1 MCSGLLIASNTRLR
15 GASNRRVSW
24 MSRSDGVV
32 TLKLSLFA
40 TRFTAISLLLRFELP
55 QVGIE
60 AIETLFPDRAVALG
74 PRGDFLE
81 RSRLEP
87 AGPPLGL
94 ASTRDQAR
102 PFEHPQ
108 MLRDRGQT
116 DLERSGQLGDR
127 ALPRDESRE
136 NRAAGGIRQ
145 GRERRAQL
153 VWVIWCHLYLTD
165 KLINL
170 IVKYNAARKMSRV
183 FSCSVTVDAPR
194 QLLETGIPRPERH
207 SRAVADR
214 RRFVRRP
221 PAAPRLRHS

>member
-1 MCSGLLIASNTRLR
+1 M
-15 GASNRRVSW
+15 RRVLPLS
-24 MSRSDGVV
+24 SVS
-32 TLKLSLFA
+32 TFKLSLFA
-40 TRFTAISLLLRFELP
+40 TRFTAISLLLRFELL
-55 QVGIE
+55 QVGLE

-74 PRGDFLE
+74 PRGHFLE

-94 ASTRDQAR
+94 ASTHDQAR

-145 GRERRAQL
+145 GRERPAQL
-153 VWVIWCHLYLTD
+153 VWLRLVAGRS
-165 KLINL
+165 
-170 IVKYNAARKMSRV
+170 VRRSVSRREP
-183 FSCSVTVDAPR
+183 SAP
-194 QLLETGIPRPERH
+194 LGLVPHP
-207 SRAVADR
+207 RAVLPVQLR
-214 RRFVRRP
+214 R
-221 PAAPRLRHS
+221 